1 MSSEQ
6 IQAVS
11 VTLKSI
17 IFSPLNNYLFRI
29 VTMCLHHTWILLLLF
44 WKEKEVCLHLF
55 IPSSYLYCYCLNVS
69 LMRTIYLIFE
79 TRWKQN
85 SFVSIILR
93 LILQQTSEAKA
104 KGLNEMAYFQMYE
117 GNYLLDLLLCAPKI
131 IFFKSH
137 IYKLLRWNNGFWVN
151 PRV

>member
-1 MSSEQ
+1 MCVLWTMSSEQ
-6 IQAVS
+6 IKAVS

-17 IFSPLNNYLFRI
+17 IFSLLNNCLFRI

-44 WKEKEVCLHLF
+44 WKEKEMCLHLF

-69 LMRTIYLIFE
+69 LMRSIYLIFE
-79 TRWKQN
+79 IRWKQN

-104 KGLNEMAYFQMYE
+104 KGLNEMAYFQMNE
-117 GNYLLDLLLCAPKI
+117 GNYLLDLLWCAPKI
-131 IFFKSH
+131 IFFQKPH
-137 IYKLLRWNNGFWVN
+137 IQAFELK
-151 PRV
+151 